1 MDFEEEE
8 GEGQVEG
15 ERGEVPFFAVLLLAL
30 AERLGVTAGNGGFA
44 CGLDGWV
51 IRLGRSVLLLTT
63 PASLWQ
69 PDTGTW
75 SSWDAPAVEW
85 QLLPFA
91 EAPDAFETAVSAC
104 GCDGQ
109 PIVTLATPLLSLPDR
124 GQDLAVLLEGYA
136 PPGGADG
143 WSQDNRRLYHGIA
156 EALQALQCDEA
167 VPDRSAA

>member
-8 GEGQVEG
+8 VARPVEG
-15 ERGEVPFFAVLLLAL
+15 ERQDVPFFAVLLLAL

-63 PASLWQ
+63 PAGLWQ
-69 PDTGTW
+69 PGTGTW
-75 SSWDAPAVEW
+75 SSWDAPTVEW

-91 EAPDAFETAVSAC
+91 GAPDAFEAAVAAC

-109 PIVTLATPLLSLPDR
+109 PIVTLATPILSLPDR
-124 GQDLAVLLEGYA
+124 GRDLATLLDRYA
-136 PPGGADG
+136 PPGGTDG
-143 WSQDNRRLYHGIA
+143 WSHDNRQLYHGIA
-156 EALQALQCDEA
+156 EALESLLADRA
-167 VPDRSAA
+167 APDRSAA